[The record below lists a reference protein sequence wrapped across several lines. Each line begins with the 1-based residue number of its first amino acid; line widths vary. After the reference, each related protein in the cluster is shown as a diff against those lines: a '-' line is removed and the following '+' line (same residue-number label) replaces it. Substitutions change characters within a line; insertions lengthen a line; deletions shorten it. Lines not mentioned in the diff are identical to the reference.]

1 MEPSPTPD
9 EPVTRI
15 RVREALHTGP
25 PTSAPSPGDGGG
37 IEIAFYPDRVAR
49 PSTPP
54 ELTPSQA
61 LRFADDPGRVAAAAE
76 TAGSRTTVTPS
87 TPPRHPQVGE
97 SQTPPADVNPPVPDV
112 PDEAPGVPEEA
123 PVAHDQDQ
131 TAVRGETD
139 DVRHTSERTAEPHTP
154 SRSWSVTLG
163 STTPPRPSWWRRMLR
178 RDR

>member
-97 SQTPPADVNPPVPDV
+97 SQVPPADVKPPVPDV
-112 PDEAPGVPEEA
+112 SDEAS
-123 PVAHDQDQ
+123 
-131 TAVRGETD
+131 AVRRDQG
-139 DVRHTSERTAEPHTP
+139 HTADRADTEDRPHTAERAAEPHAP